1 MQKKLLSI
9 CGLQLHRLKKSNYIG
24 KFILNTAYFFYCG
37 INAITFRI
45 YTITEKK
52 KFYNPDV
59 KKILFTYPMRT
70 MIDIFRACMNYMRT
84 FSHKKCA
91 VQF

>member
-1 MQKKLLSI
+1 MQLHSESIQLQKKI
-9 CGLQLHRLKKSNYIG
+9 H
-24 KFILNTAYFFYCG
+24 
-37 INAITFRI
+37 
-45 YTITEKK
+45 
-52 KFYNPDV
+52 FYNQDV
-59 KKILFTYPMRT
+59 EIILLTYPMRT